1 MSVSQTTAQ
10 SIDFDD
16 IERQLREVAR
26 INQDRSGG
34 GSAATSSRELAF
46 GDELRSERRPAAAPK
61 TRAGEAR
68 IHLGELE
75 QVPDITQARGSSRSE
90 HRIRSRAGLAFVL
103 PVLVV
108 AAGVSAVM
116 TMRAGPMSGARGDAP
131 VMADPVSPEA
141 LPAIVPR
148 GDQTLSS
155 SAADTAVSPDKLEET
170 ALALREQPDA
180 PLAKAGSQEMAA
192 QLSAV
197 SPLQPAEDAPVP
209 LPTVVAKVPL
219 PDPPQAPAQ
228 SSIIGTPRRSL
239 TDTVKHEEL
248 HTPSAKETAHA
259 NASAASTTKLAS
271 REARVSLN
279 APVAFG
285 AVTQAA
291 RRHAANAP
299 AKSSQAP
306 AAERQQTSKTPM
318 GILPPASA
326 GTTPPRKDPSPPQ
339 GNPVA
344 SVANGLRKVLELAHI
359 VESAAEVDTQ

>member
-1 MSVSQTTAQ
+1 
-10 SIDFDD
+10 
-16 IERQLREVAR
+16 
-26 INQDRSGG
+26 
-34 GSAATSSRELAF
+34 
-46 GDELRSERRPAAAPK
+46 
-61 TRAGEAR
+61 
-68 IHLGELE
+68 
-75 QVPDITQARGSSRSE
+75 
-90 HRIRSRAGLAFVL
+90 
-103 PVLVV
+103 
-108 AAGVSAVM
+108 
-116 TMRAGPMSGARGDAP
+116 
-131 VMADPVSPEA
+131 MADPVSPEA

-180 PLAKAGSQEMAA
+180 ALAKASSQEVAA

-197 SPLQPAEDAPVP
+197 RPLQPAEDAPVP
-209 LPTVVAKVPL
+209 LPTVVAKVSL

-291 RRHAANAP
+291 RRHAVNAR
-299 AKSSQAP
+299 AKFSQAP
-306 AAERQQTSKTPM
+306 AAEQTSKTPM

-326 GTTPPRKDPSPPQ
+326 GTTQPRKDPSPPQ

>member
-1 MSVSQTTAQ
+1 VS
-10 SIDFDD
+10 S
-16 IERQLREVAR
+16 
-26 INQDRSGG
+26 
-34 GSAATSSRELAF
+34 
-46 GDELRSERRPAAAPK
+46 
-61 TRAGEAR
+61 
-68 IHLGELE
+68 
-75 QVPDITQARGSSRSE
+75 
-90 HRIRSRAGLAFVL
+90 
-103 PVLVV
+103 
-108 AAGVSAVM
+108 
-116 TMRAGPMSGARGDAP
+116 
-131 VMADPVSPEA
+131 EA
-141 LPAIVPR
+141 LPTIVSR

-180 PLAKAGSQEMAA
+180 ALAKAGSQEMAA

-197 SPLQPAEDAPVP
+197 RPLQPAEDAPVP

-219 PDPPQAPAQ
+219 LDPPQAPAQ

-291 RRHAANAP
+291 RRHAANAR

-326 GTTPPRKDPSPPQ
+326 GTTQPRKDPSPPQ

>member
-34 GSAATSSRELAF
+34 GSAGTSSRELAF
-46 GDELRSERRPAAAPK
+46 GDELRSEGRPPAAPK

-155 SAADTAVSPDKLEET
+155 SAADTAVSPEKLEET

-180 PLAKAGSQEMAA
+180 ALAKAGSQEVAA
-192 QLSAV
+192 QLSAMR
-197 SPLQPAEDAPVP
+197 PLQLAEDAPVP
-209 LPTVVAKVPL
+209 LPTVIPKVPL

-228 SSIIGTPRRSL
+228 
-239 TDTVKHEEL
+239 KEL
-248 HTPSAKETAHA
+248 HTPSAKGTAHA

-271 REARVSLN
+271 REAKVSLN

-291 RRHAANAP
+291 RRHAANAR

-318 GILPPASA
+318 VILPPASA
-326 GTTPPRKDPSPPQ
+326 GTTQPRKDPSPPQ
-339 GNPVA
+339 GNPVEG
-344 SVANGLRKVLELAHI
+344 VANGLRKVLELAHI

>member
-1 MSVSQTTAQ
+1 
-10 SIDFDD
+10 
-16 IERQLREVAR
+16 
-26 INQDRSGG
+26 
-34 GSAATSSRELAF
+34 
-46 GDELRSERRPAAAPK
+46 
-61 TRAGEAR
+61 
-68 IHLGELE
+68 
-75 QVPDITQARGSSRSE
+75 
-90 HRIRSRAGLAFVL
+90 
-103 PVLVV
+103 
-108 AAGVSAVM
+108 
-116 TMRAGPMSGARGDAP
+116 
-131 VMADPVSPEA
+131 MADPVSPEA

-180 PLAKAGSQEMAA
+180 ALAKAGSQEMAA

-197 SPLQPAEDAPVP
+197 RPLQPAEDAPVP

-219 PDPPQAPAQ
+219 LDPPQAPAQ

-259 NASAASTTKLAS
+259 NASAASRTKLAS

-306 AAERQQTSKTPM
+306 AAEQTSKTPM

-326 GTTPPRKDPSPPQ
+326 GTTQPRKDPSPPQ